1 MTMKQ
6 FWMLSLVF
14 GCASKDTEEVRLGN
28 APPGPIAI
36 QLLPPTPTSAD
47 DLTVDL
53 IDESVDP
60 EGESVEYI
68 IEWSVDGALLEG
80 VESMTLES
88 MFTARGERW
97 SVLVTAFDGVLEG
110 GQAAES
116 IDILNSLPTVEFITI
131 SPDAIQEKSEVTC
144 EYGEPI
150 DLDNDIIQQLQTW
163 AVNGSELDV
172 RGSLFGTDFDKGDDI
187 SCWVYADDGVG
198 AGEPHRSS
206 SVTVLNTVPHVIG
219 CSLEDNEPAEDLPL
233 GVESQGFI
241 DEDDDPEGYVFQ
253 WYVNAVPV
261 STEAVLSQSLID
273 AGDNVYVECTAW
285 DGEQAGNTVTSG
297 HGTVVAGE

>member
-1 MTMKQ
+1 MKQ
-6 FWMLSLVF
+6 FWMWLLVV
-14 GCASKDTEEVRLGN
+14 GCAPKDTEEVRVGN

-36 QLLPPTPTSAD
+36 ALLPPTPTSAD

-53 IDESVDP
+53 IDEAVDP
-60 EGESVEYI
+60 EGEPVEYI
-68 IEWSVDGALLEG
+68 IEWSVDGVLLEG

-116 IDILNSLPTVEFITI
+116 IDIHNSLPTVEFITI
-131 SPDAIQEKSEVTC
+131 SPDDIQEKSEVTC
-144 EYGEPI
+144 EYDEPL

-163 AVNGSELDV
+163 AVNGIELDV
-172 RGSLFGTDFDKGDDI
+172 RGSLFGTDFDKGDEI

-198 AGEPHRSS
+198 EAEPHRSS

-219 CSLEDNEPAEDLPL
+219 CSLEDNEPAEDQPL
-233 GVESQGFI
+233 AVESQGFI

-261 STEAVLSQSLID
+261 STEAVLPPILID